1 MFWRMEW
8 ARLIGA
14 RPFRGIERNNVV
26 LT

>member
-26 LT
+26 LA